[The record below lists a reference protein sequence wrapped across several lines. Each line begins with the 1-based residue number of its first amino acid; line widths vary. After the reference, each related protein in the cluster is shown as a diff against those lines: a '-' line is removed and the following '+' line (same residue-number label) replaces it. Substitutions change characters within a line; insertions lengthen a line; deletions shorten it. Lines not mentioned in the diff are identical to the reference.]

1 MNLSHTHKFLFIA
14 IPKTGTTTVG
24 SALKK
29 YSAKVKRYKGDQ
41 HVSYNF
47 LKENMKPTI
56 NFDDYF
62 KFTIVRNP
70 WDRLVSVFHFLN
82 IKKDSSNL
90 VAPVTRRK
98 LYNRYIKKYKGNFKQ
113 FVKGVPITEIIHTRP
128 QYDFICNNDGIV
140 ELNFI
145 CKMETLQNDLDNV
158 CCKIGIPNQQLP
170 YKNKSKHKHYTEYY
184 DEETKQIVAEKY
196 AKDIEYFDYKFGS

>member
-14 IPKTGTTTVG
+14 IPKTYTTTVG

-98 LYNRYIKKYKGNFKQ
+98 LYNRYIKSIK
-113 FVKGVPITEIIHTRP
+113 VI
-128 QYDFICNNDGIV
+128 
-140 ELNFI
+140 LSS
-145 CKMETLQNDLDNV
+145 L
-158 CCKIGIPNQQLP
+158 
-170 YKNKSKHKHYTEYY
+170 
-184 DEETKQIVAEKY
+184 
-196 AKDIEYFDYKFGS
+196 